1 VWRVLS
7 YSLIFGPLEGLDAVS
22 NDSLSVGEWLVGGSG
37 PWVPVVSDGFGS
49 GLLVSEGGLDIF
61 RKTIGFWVWVLLD
74 LGLVRLEPVGVPASG
89 GGTDWVGLNIGLE
102 THPLGVLV
110 VHLVLDEV
118 EVDLGV
124 GHFTLELW
132 RVVVEGLLGWVE
144 WWLLEN
150 EVPVV
155 TNDLLG
161 DWEVFVVLD
170 DVGVLITPVG
180 NWVVHVVT
188 WVLLWVLVLT
198 ASSRGADW
206 ITGSI
211 SLDEGPWLVLVA
223 EFTFD
228 EIEVGGG
235 VVHVSVKFWGVVV
248 IGLLG
253 WVLPLGLGLVGSHNE
268 FVLEHTLSNGEI
280 FVSSEDVSVDTK
292 IWDWIIL
299 IITSFL
305 LLVLILVAAR

>member
-37 PWVPVVSDGFGS
+37 PWVPVVSDACGGS
-49 GLLVSEGGLDIF
+49 LLVGEGDLSIFIETVGLWVWILLNGF
-61 RKTIGFWVWVLLD
+61 FIGFEPIRMPAAGRGANWI
-74 LGLVRLEPVGVPASG
+74 RLRIE
-89 GGTDWVGLNIGLE
+89 LE
-102 THPLGVLV
+102 SHPLSILV
-110 VHLVLDEV
+110 AHLVLDEV
-118 EVDLGV
+118 EVDLSI
-124 GHFTLELW
+124 GHFSLEFW
-132 RVVVEGLLGWVE
+132 GVIVEGLLCWVQ
-144 WWLLEN
+144 WWLLKD
-150 EVPVV
+150 EVPVMSD
-155 TNDLLG
+155 NLFG
-161 DWEVFVVLD
+161 DWKVLVVLD
-170 DVGVLITPVG
+170 DIGVLITPVG